1 MVTYDDIASAAERIR
16 GVAHR
21 TPVATSRLLDAAC
34 GNRMFLK
41 CENLQR
47 VGAFK
52 FRGAYNA
59 VSRLSDEERAR
70 GVITH
75 SSGNHAQ
82 ALALVCQIMGVH
94 ATIVMPQDAPPQK
107 LAATRDYGA
116 EVVIYDPQVATRE
129 AISHELAAQHGYV
142 LIPPYDHP
150 HIIAG
155 QGTAAKELIEDAGE
169 LDYLFVPCGG
179 GGLLSGCAVAAKHLS
194 PGCKVIG
201 VEPEAGDDA
210 TRSFKT
216 GVLQTVHNPD
226 TIADGARTPYL
237 GQYTFPLVRQYVDDM
252 LTVSD
257 DDLIRA
263 MSFVWT
269 RLKLVVEPTGVLGLA
284 AVFNHRHPV
293 AGKRVGV
300 ILSGGNADV
309 VKAGE
314 WFKKMKVAAYSTSA
328 FHLLARSGGFAP
340 NLGACYTPSMRV
352 IAPSDPD
359 VVFWQQHPDAE
370 PALQAWYHDVKQVDV
385 AHTCG
390 HQESSTA
397 TPASWETIAWFST

>member
-1 MVTYDDIASAAERIR
+1 MVVFDDIASAAQQIA

-47 VGAFK
+47 AGAFK

-59 VSRLSDEERAR
+59 VSRLSEAERAA

-82 ALALVCQIMGVH
+82 ALALVCQLLGVR
-94 ATIVMPQDAPPQK
+94 ATIVMPQNAPPQK

-116 EVVIYDPQVATRE
+116 EVVLYDPATATRE
-129 AISHELAAQHGYV
+129 AISRGLAGEHGYV

-155 QGTAAKELIEDAGE
+155 QGTAAMELIADAGP

-179 GGLLSGCAVAAKHLS
+179 GGLLSGSAIAAKRLA

-201 VEPEAGDDA
+201 VEPAAGDDA

-216 GVLQTVHNPD
+216 GVLHTVRNPD
-226 TIADGARTPYL
+226 TIADGARTPSL
-237 GQYTFPLVRQYVDDM
+237 GQLTFPLVRQHVDDM
-252 LTVSD
+252 LAVSD

-263 MSFVWT
+263 MQFVWT
-269 RLKLVVEPTGVLGLA
+269 RLKLIVEPTGVLGLA
-284 AVFNHRHPV
+284 AVFNHRYPV
-293 AGKRVGV
+293 EGQRVGV

-309 VKAGE
+309 AMAGQ
-314 WFKKMKVAAYSTSA
+314 WFREA
-328 FHLLARSGGFAP
+328 
-340 NLGACYTPSMRV
+340 
-352 IAPSDPD
+352 
-359 VVFWQQHPDAE
+359 
-370 PALQAWYHDVKQVDV
+370 
-385 AHTCG
+385 
-390 HQESSTA
+390 
-397 TPASWETIAWFST
+397 